1 MLNLIKYEWKRKWM
15 FVTAGLVILLLSNV
29 SIYFRGADPETQ
41 ILGLIGFNMLLF
53 FISII
58 FLFVTHV
65 RKMSR
70 LLFTEEGQFTFLT
83 PLNGYEILGANFIG
97 VFVDIFLLLIT
108 FSIIMLINFKLN
120 DIEIVRQ
127 SIDYIKVTGFN
138 VNEMMQV
145 FLSSVLVSYS
155 LLLVS
160 IYLSMIL
167 VKTLFYN
174 VKIKMILSFIVFIL
188 VSKVNS
194 FIGGALS
201 NFSINPEG
209 IGTEVLLMSLF
220 KVSII
225 VIFWYLVSGYL
236 LEEKVSA

>member
-15 FVTAGLVILLLSNV
+15 FVTIGLVILLFSNV
-29 SIYFRGADPETQ
+29 SIYFRGVDPETQ
-41 ILGLIGFNMLLF
+41 ILSLIGYNMVLF

-97 VFVDIFLLLIT
+97 VFIDIFLLLIT
-108 FSIIMLINFKLN
+108 FSTIMLINFKLN

-127 SIDYIKVTGFN
+127 SIDYVRVTGFN
-138 VNEMMQV
+138 IPEMMQV
-145 FLSSVLVSYS
+145 LLSSILVSYS

-209 IGTEVLLMSLF
+209 IVTEILLMSLF
-220 KVSII
+220 KVLII